1 MTSIQTT
8 GQLPELSSALLT
20 RLSAAWGMSPD
31 ETRALWA
38 QASDAVEAQAE
49 QDAEEEAFQ
58 RWWDGEIVADSLT
71 RSSTRQIAH
80 EAWMYRASI
89 HREEEG
95 TIIADIEARTN
106 NTSIEMDRVTAQLAR
121 ARAEVERLQGV
132 ANDLDAKLQART
144 ANTSNEMDHL
154 RATLAAATNDLELA
168 KAEITRLRRPIT
180 IIGGTG
186 SITIDG
192 DVQLQG
198 VVSDLD
204 ARAVETRTEPTGT
217 ITAEDLSN
225 ARIAATDAVLRDVA
239 AERDRQFAKWGL
251 QRHPMRPP
259 TTGTPPVRI
268 GNIGSLGI
276 ISSNFAKH
284 DCEKAFEAG
293 RGTFAHILVEEV
305 AEAID
310 APTLTEMRAELIQV
324 AAVAVQMVEAIDADS
339 PDESSHDG

>member
-8 GQLPELSSALLT
+8 GQLPELSSALLA

-106 NTSIEMDRVTAQLAR
+106 NTSIEMDRVTMQRDRVTMQRDR
-121 ARAEVERLQGV
+121 ARAEVKCLEAV
-132 ANDLDAKLQART
+132 VKDLDAKLQART
-144 ANTSNEMDHL
+144 A
-154 RATLAAATNDLELA
+154 
-168 KAEITRLRRPIT
+168 
-180 IIGGTG
+180 
-186 SITIDG
+186 
-192 DVQLQG
+192 
-198 VVSDLD
+198 
-204 ARAVETRTEPTGT
+204 
-217 ITAEDLSN
+217 EDLSN
-225 ARIAATDAVLRDVA
+225 ARISATDAVLRDVA
-239 AERDRQFAKWGL
+239 AERVRQFEKWGQ
-251 QRHPMRPP
+251 QRHQMRPTPTGTRPMR
-259 TTGTPPVRI
+259 V
-268 GNIGSLGI
+268 GNLGI

-310 APTLTEMRAELIQV
+310 APSLTEMRAELIQV